1 MEEEINE
8 QEYNYPQKTGNNDLL
23 EQYDDYE
30 EVPQD
35 SISSI
40 DTFVSLSNSAMD
52 LVSQWKEAEILEKKM
67 DTELQ
72 AYFAKLDNDITRLN
86 INAPIV
92 REQLE
97 QINNKMDKMLDH
109 LLAMDTDTDK
119 QMEMK
124 FRMLD
129 SIDKYTDQISS
140 LMAKILQS

>member
-1 MEEEINE
+1 MKIAFTTELPKEGFRRLEEQGFELLSVSPNDGVYASLNE
-8 QEYNYPQKTGNNDLL
+8 
-23 EQYDDYE
+23 
-30 EVPQD
+30 
-35 SISSI
+35 
-40 DTFVSLSNSAMD
+40 A
-52 LVSQWKEAEILEKKM
+52 WKEAEILEKKM

>member
-97 QINNKMDKMLDH
+97 QINFFFFFFFDH

>member
-1 MEEEINE
+1 MEKEINE
-8 QEYNYPQKTGNNDLL
+8 QEYHYPQKTENNDLL
-23 EQYDDYE
+23 EKYDNYE

>member
-1 MEEEINE
+1 MEKEINE
-8 QEYNYPQKTGNNDLL
+8 QEYNYPQKTENNDLL
-23 EQYDDYE
+23 EQYDNYE

>member
-1 MEEEINE
+1 
-8 QEYNYPQKTGNNDLL
+8 
-23 EQYDDYE
+23 
-30 EVPQD
+30 
-35 SISSI
+35 
-40 DTFVSLSNSAMD
+40 MD
-52 LVSQWKEAEILEKKM
+52 LVSQWKEAEILEKRM

>member
-1 MEEEINE
+1 MEKEINE
-8 QEYNYPQKTGNNDLL
+8 QEYNYPQKTENNDLL
-23 EQYDDYE
+23 EQYDNYE
-30 EVPQD
+30 EVPQN

>member
-1 MEEEINE
+1 
-8 QEYNYPQKTGNNDLL
+8 
-23 EQYDDYE
+23 
-30 EVPQD
+30 
-35 SISSI
+35 
-40 DTFVSLSNSAMD
+40 MD

-119 QMEMK
+119 HMEMK

>member
-1 MEEEINE
+1 MEKEINE

-23 EQYDDYE
+23 EQYDNYE